1 MRIATSQYQAMM
13 TQSLQTNQ
21 ERITYVTQQ
30 MANGN
35 RIQLPSDDP
44 VDSVRLSR
52 LKREEATIAQYRSN
66 VAAVNERLAKNEGFL
81 QNMVNDMGSGRDL
94 LVWASDGS
102 NSSQDLN
109 AMVTSLVSLRDSL
122 LYNANTVDQEGRYVF
137 SGTAT
142 GTPAITYDATDK
154 LYKYTGNEND
164 QLVVVGNGITQVGNQ
179 NVKGLQDLLNQLDQ
193 TISTLSAPSV
203 NANDPAVRSVLKA
216 NLDGF
221 DTAMNLIAG
230 KVAVI
235 GGQQNILKTID
246 ANHENVSQSN
256 QTAILDI
263 GQLDVGTAAIE
274 LNGYQTALEASY
286 KAYSKIGSLSLFSVV
301 SSSWIT
307 RYDPRPPAQPAAPSA
322 PGRMPRPG
330 SFRPA
335 PPVRSTTRQRTRRPA
350 RRPPRHR
357 CAPTAARR
365 GSRAACRTRWR
376 APSRHSTIS
385 TAWRPSSRR

>member
-13 TQSLQTNQ
+13 TQSLATNQ

-52 LKREEATIAQYRSN
+52 LKREESAIAQYRSN
-66 VAAVNERLAKNEGFL
+66 IAAVNERLTKNEGYL

-102 NSSQDLN
+102 NTSADLN
-109 AMVTSLVSLRDSL
+109 AMVTSLTSLRDSL
-122 LYNANTVDQEGRYVF
+122 MYNANTIDQEGRYVF
-137 SGTAT
+137 SGTMT
-142 GTPAITYDATDK
+142 NTPAMAYDASAP
-154 LYKYTGNEND
+154 LGSRYSYSGNTND

-179 NVKGLQDLLNQLDQ
+179 NVKGLEKLLNQLDQ
-193 TISTLSAPSV
+193 TISTLSATGV

-221 DTAMNLIAG
+221 DDALNLISG

-246 ANHENVSQSN
+246 ANHENVSTSN

-263 GQLDVGTAAIE
+263 GQLDVGAASIE
-274 LNGYQTALEASY
+274 LNGYSTALQASY
-286 KAYSKIGSLSLFSVV
+286 KAYSKIGTLSLF
-301 SSSWIT
+301 
-307 RYDPRPPAQPAAPSA
+307 AAL
-322 PGRMPRPG
+322 
-330 SFRPA
+330 
-335 PPVRSTTRQRTRRPA
+335 
-350 RRPPRHR
+350 
-357 CAPTAARR
+357 
-365 GSRAACRTRWR
+365 
-376 APSRHSTIS
+376 
-385 TAWRPSSRR
+385 

>member
-13 TQSLQTNQ
+13 TQSLATNQ
-21 ERITYVTQQ
+21 DRITYVTQQ

-66 VAAVNERLAKNEGFL
+66 IAAVNERLTKNEGYL

-102 NSSQDLN
+102 NTPQDLN
-109 AMVTSLVSLRDSL
+109 SMVTSLVSLRDSL
-122 LYNANTVDQEGRYVF
+122 MYNANTIDQEGRYVF
-137 SGTAT
+137 SGTKT
-142 GTPAITYDATDK
+142 NIPAITYDANKPLGNRYD
-154 LYKYTGNEND
+154 YTGNQND

-179 NVKGLQDLLNQLDQ
+179 NVKGLEKLLNQLDQ
-193 TISTLSAPSV
+193 TISTLSAPGVSP
-203 NANDPAVRSVLKA
+203 NDPAVRSVLKA

-221 DTAMNLIAG
+221 DDALNLISG

-246 ANHENVSQSN
+246 ANHENVSLSN

-274 LNGYQTALEASY
+274 LNGYQTALQASY
-286 KAYSKIGSLSLFSVV
+286 KAYSKIGTLSLFSVL
-301 SSSWIT
+301 
-307 RYDPRPPAQPAAPSA
+307 
-322 PGRMPRPG
+322 
-330 SFRPA
+330 
-335 PPVRSTTRQRTRRPA
+335 
-350 RRPPRHR
+350 
-357 CAPTAARR
+357 
-365 GSRAACRTRWR
+365 
-376 APSRHSTIS
+376 
-385 TAWRPSSRR
+385 

>member
-1 MRIATSQYQAMM
+1 MM

-52 LKREEATIAQYRSN
+52 LKREEASISQYRSN
-66 VAAVNERLAKNEGFL
+66 IAAVNERLTKNEGYL

-102 NSSQDLN
+102 NTSQDLN

-122 LYNANTVDQEGRYVF
+122 MYSANTVDGEGHYVF
-137 SGTAT
+137 SGTVT
-142 GTPAITYDATDK
+142 GTAPIAYDASA
-154 LYKYTGNEND
+154 LPGSRYSYVGNTND

-179 NVKGLQDLLNQLDQ
+179 NVQGIEKLLNQLDQ
-193 TISTLSAPSV
+193 TISTLSNSTV

-221 DTAMNLIAG
+221 DDAMNLIGG

-263 GQLDVGTAAIE
+263 GQLDVGAASIE
-274 LNGYQTALEASY
+274 LNGYSTALQASY
-286 KAYSKIGSLSLFSVV
+286 KAYSKIGNLSLFS
-301 SSSWIT
+301 
-307 RYDPRPPAQPAAPSA
+307 AL
-322 PGRMPRPG
+322 
-330 SFRPA
+330 
-335 PPVRSTTRQRTRRPA
+335 
-350 RRPPRHR
+350 
-357 CAPTAARR
+357 
-365 GSRAACRTRWR
+365 
-376 APSRHSTIS
+376 
-385 TAWRPSSRR
+385 